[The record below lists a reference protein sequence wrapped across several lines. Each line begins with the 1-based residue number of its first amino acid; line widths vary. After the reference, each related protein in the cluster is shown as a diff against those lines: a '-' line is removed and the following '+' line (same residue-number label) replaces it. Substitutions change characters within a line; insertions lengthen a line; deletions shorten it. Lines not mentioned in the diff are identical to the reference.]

1 MTDFSAARRNMV
13 DCQIRTDRVTNP
25 ALLAALSDIPRERF
39 VDAPNKSLAYL
50 DEDLPI
56 GGGRY
61 LTEPRVFARMVQEL
75 QVGPGDVVLDVG
87 CGCGYASAVL
97 ARLAST
103 VVALESDAE
112 LAGRATRVLAE
123 LGVDNVVVV
132 EGPAREG
139 YPSQAPYDVI
149 LINGAVPEIPDGLC
163 DQLAEGGRLC
173 AVVRAGDGPGCAVI
187 ACRRGTVI
195 SRRTVFDANA
205 PALPGFERAAGF
217 VF

>member
-1 MTDFSAARRNMV
+1 MIDFAAARRNMV
-13 DCQIRTDRVTNP
+13 DCQIRTDRVTDP
-25 ALLAALSDIPRERF
+25 ALLAALADIPRERF
-39 VDAPNKSLAYL
+39 LDPGQDALAYL
-50 DEDLPI
+50 DEDLPL

-75 QVGPGDVVLDVG
+75 GIEAGDVVLDVG
-87 CGCGYASAVL
+87 CGCGYAGAVL

-103 VVALESDAE
+103 VVALEADGE
-112 LAGRATRVLAE
+112 LAARATRVLAE

-139 YPSQAPYDVI
+139 YPRQAPYDVI
-149 LINGAVPEIPDGLC
+149 LVDGAVPEIPAGLC

-173 AVVRAGDGPGCAVI
+173 AVVRDGDGPGRAVI
-187 ACRRGTVI
+187 ASRRGAVI
-195 SRRTVFDANA
+195 SRRTVFDAHTR
-205 PALPGFERAAGF
+205 ALPGFEAAAGF